1 MAQRRPRSLGFSLNN
16 AWAGG
21 SWELQRGAAQYT
33 WNAIFTARNS
43 SSTSV
48 IAASTASMGVLCLL
62 VCTWP
67 GHEPPGYHP
76 SVSDG
81 VRQSSWPRRHRLA
94 DFLVACRG
102 RAVALTWTQILG
114 SSGCGFL
121 YPEKTIFG
129 SRCSSLHSPSHTPQS
144 THDQWLGDSPA
155 VYLSSLRCESALST
169 ATTPDSDPAHATSI
183 PTLPAL
189 GFGRRSPWHRAP
201 HPESSMHPQL
211 SGWGGVAHMRSTLPT
226 VWSSRSNTKRA
237 ALGILVSF
245 MYDTFLTPSGTT
257 NFS

>member
-94 DFLVACRG
+94 VPCRLP
-102 RAVALTWTQILG
+102 RA
-114 SSGCGFL
+114 GC
-121 YPEKTIFG
+121 
-129 SRCSSLHSPSHTPQS
+129 R
-144 THDQWLGDSPA
+144 A
-155 VYLSSLRCESALST
+155 YL
-169 ATTPDSDPAHATSI
+169 DPNPWIEWMWISI
-183 PTLPAL
+183 PREDYIRVSMQLPAQ
-189 GFGRRSPWHRAP
+189 PVP
-201 HPESSMHPQL
+201 HP
-211 SGWGGVAHMRSTLPT
+211 AI
-226 VWSSRSNTKRA
+226 NT
-237 ALGILVSF
+237 
-245 MYDTFLTPSGTT
+245 
-257 NFS
+257 